1 MYRQPLALLG
11 LAFVSA
17 MAAVAVWY
25 AALHTTVGAHLDDR
39 ALQTFT
45 AATPPRAASSIHGV
59 AGLADPLPFLIAGS
73 SLLAIAILRRR
84 WLMAA
89 IVPLILLAAN
99 GFTQQL
105 KPALGDLRVV
115 DLRGASA
122 TYLGSWPSGHS
133 TAAMSLAL
141 CFVLIVGPRMRPLAA
156 LLGAGYAIAVGYA
169 LVVLGYHLP
178 SDVLG
183 GFLVAAAWTL
193 LGAAALAALEA
204 RSAVPAPVGARP
216 PAALSAPTLA
226 TFALLFAAVVA
237 LALMVRRP
245 SWTLDALQHPI
256 ALLAA
261 IGIAAL
267 GVALTTGLAR
277 VLRS

>member
-1 MYRQPLALLG
+1 VKRQPLALLG
-11 LAFVSA
+11 LACVSA
-17 MAAVAVWY
+17 IGAVAVWY
-25 AALHTTVGAHLDDR
+25 AALHTTAGAHLDDR

-45 AATPPRAASSIHGV
+45 VATPPRATTGVIGV
-59 AGLADPLPFLIAGS
+59 ASLADPAPFLIAAAG
-73 SLLAIAILRRR
+73 LLAVALVRRR

-89 IVPLILLAAN
+89 IVPLVLLGAN

-105 KPALGDLRVV
+105 KPALGDLRIVE
-115 DLRGASA
+115 LRGTTA

-141 CFVLIVGPRMRPLAA
+141 CFVLIVGPRLRPLAA

-183 GFLVAAAWTL
+183 GFLVAATFML
-193 LGAAALAALEA
+193 LGASALAALEA
-204 RSAVPAPVGARP
+204 RSAAPAPVAVKP

-226 TFALLFAAVVA
+226 TFALLFGAVVA
-237 LALMVRRP
+237 MALMVRRP